1 MIVRVN
7 NLKTPTLMMP
17 TMMVSTVTRVNSNK
31 QKQTIEQTAGDSDN
45 QNNVSERYSRNHLYQ
60 TQLKPNP
67 NLIQISFS

>member
-1 MIVRVN
+1 
-7 NLKTPTLMMP
+7 MMP

-31 QKQTIEQTAGDSDN
+31 QKQTIEQTTGDSDN
-45 QNNVSERYSRNHLYQ
+45 QNNVSESYSRNHLYQ